1 MLQLNSSNTLRQK
14 KTSLMVTNSDVT
26 DKPMKQDVTTVAEF
40 TKFLSVCPDKGPK
53 EQNELRKRKKR
64 LYLGGAH
71 NPRPGKTNRHADQ
84 KTQEEVRSPTA

>member
-53 EQNELRKRKKR
+53 EQNELRKHKKR
-64 LYLGGAH
+64 LFI
-71 NPRPGKTNRHADQ
+71 
-84 KTQEEVRSPTA
+84 